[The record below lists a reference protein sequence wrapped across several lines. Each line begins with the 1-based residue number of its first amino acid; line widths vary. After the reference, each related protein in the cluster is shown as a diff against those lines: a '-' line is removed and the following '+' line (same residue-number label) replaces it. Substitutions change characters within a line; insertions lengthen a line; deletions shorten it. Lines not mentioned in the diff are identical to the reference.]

1 MDNQP
6 TILAVDDDPAS
17 LALLVR
23 TLTQAGHLVRPADS
37 GELALAAALAAP
49 PDLVLLDIRMKG
61 MSGLE
66 VCRRFRAVGALS
78 AIPIILLSAVA
89 GSDEWA
95 AGLRLGASDYIIKP
109 FQTEELLSR
118 VSTHLSLRRAR
129 SSVEQQGLLLQ
140 QANRHLQLELVVRRR
155 AEEELRHTLDRA
167 ERSRLAVLSI
177 LEDQRQ
183 SEMRLRE
190 QTHLLSES
198 QRVGHV
204 GSWFWD
210 LAGPVAWSEETYRI
224 YGVSPDAFV
233 PTAESMIALIHPD
246 DRAAM
251 QAWIAACMAQSG
263 PAELE
268 FRIVLPDG
276 TIRYAMGRGGA
287 VGGAGGRLAH
297 IAGTVQDITERRL
310 AEAERAQLESDFRQ
324 IQKMESVG
332 RLAGGVAHDFN
343 NMLAVILGRLDLAI
357 KQVSPDAPLYA
368 DLIDIRDA
376 AVRSAALTRQ
386 LLAFARKQTVAP
398 RALDLNEVVT
408 RMSKMLRSLIGE
420 NIDLKWLAH
429 ANLWPVNVDPA
440 QIDQILTNLCLN
452 ARDAISS
459 VGTITIET
467 SNSAL
472 DAAFRTAHPGS
483 VAGDHASLAVSDDG
497 CGMDKEQLSRAFE
510 PFFTTKAVGKGTG
523 LGLSTVYGIV
533 KQNGGYIDVQS
544 EPNHGTTVRIYLPRY
559 TGEAVVVLAAE
570 AADDTAG
577 ALPRGGETILLV
589 EDEPALLR
597 LTTRMLEDQG
607 YEVLAASTPGGAI
620 EMARNGACRASLL
633 ITDVIMPEMNGQT
646 LARHLLTICPRLKC
660 LFVSGYPA
668 DVIARHGVLDE
679 GTHLLEKPFSDA
691 GLAAAV
697 RRALDVESHESPWHD
712 PALADTRTGS
722 TGQRTSSP
730 S

>member
-1 MDNQP
+1 MDDEP

-23 TLTQAGHLVRPADS
+23 TLTHAGHVVRQADS
-37 GELALAAALAAP
+37 GELALAAAVAAP
-49 PDLVLLDIRMKG
+49 PDLVLLDIRLKG

-66 VCRRFRAVGALS
+66 VCRRFRSTGALS
-78 AIPIILLSAVA
+78 TIPIILLSAVA
-89 GSDEWA
+89 GSEEWV

-140 QANRHLQLELVVRRR
+140 QANKQLQLELVVRRR
-155 AEEELRHTLDRA
+155 ADDELRHALDRA
-167 ERSRLAVLSI
+167 ERSRLAMLSI
-177 LEDQRQ
+177 LEDQKQ
-183 SEMRLRE
+183 SEMRMRE

-210 LAGPVAWSEETYRI
+210 LAGPAAWSEETYRI

-233 PTAESMIALIHPD
+233 PDTGSLLALIHPD

-251 QAWIAACMAQSG
+251 QTWIAACLADSN
-263 PAELE
+263 PSELE

-276 TIRYAMGRGGA
+276 TIRYVMGRGGA
-287 VGGAGGRLAH
+287 ARDSGGKVSH
-297 IAGTVQDITERRL
+297 IAGTVQDISERRL
-310 AEAERAQLESDFRQ
+310 AEAERARLESDFRQ
-324 IQKMESVG
+324 VQKMESVG

-343 NMLAVILGRLDLAI
+343 NMLAVILGRLELAI

-408 RMSKMLRSLIGE
+408 QMSKMLRSLIGE
-420 NIDLKWLAH
+420 NVDLRWLAH
-429 ANLWPVNVDPA
+429 ADLWPVSMDPA

-452 ARDAISS
+452 ARDAISGF
-459 VGTITIET
+459 GTITIET
-467 SNSAL
+467 SNRTL
-472 DAAFRTAHPGS
+472 DEAFCAAHPGS
-483 VAGDHASLAVSDDG
+483 IAGDYASLAVSDDG
-497 CGMDKEQLSRAFE
+497 CGMDEAQLSRAFE
-510 PFFTTKAVGKGTG
+510 PFFTTKAVGRGTG
-523 LGLSTVYGIV
+523 LGLSTVYGIS
-533 KQNGGYIDVQS
+533 KQNNGFIDVES
-544 EPNHGTTVRIYLPRY
+544 EPNHGTTVRVYLPRHI
-559 TGEAVVVLAAE
+559 GQAVGAPYAE
-570 AADDTAG
+570 APAETAG
-577 ALPRGGETILLV
+577 ALPRGGETVLLV

-597 LTTRMLEDQG
+597 LTTRMLDDLG
-607 YEVLAASTPGGAI
+607 YIVLAASTPGGAI
-620 EMARNGACRASLL
+620 ELARNGGCRASLL

-646 LARHLLTICPRLKC
+646 LAENLLSICPRLRC
-660 LFVSGYPA
+660 LFISGYPA
-668 DVIARHGVLDE
+668 DVIARHGVLGE
-679 GTHLLEKPFSDA
+679 ATHFLEKPFSDV

-697 RRALDVESHESPWHD
+697 RGALDFESRESP
-712 PALADTRTGS
+712 
-722 TGQRTSSP
+722 
-730 S
+730 

>member
-1 MDNQP
+1 MNDQL
-6 TILAVDDDPAS
+6 TILAVDGDPAS

-23 TLTQAGHLVRPADS
+23 TLTQAGYAVRPADS
-37 GELALAAALAAP
+37 GELALAAAVAAP

-66 VCRRFRAVGALS
+66 VCRRFRAIGALS

-89 GSDEWA
+89 GSEEWV

-140 QANRHLQLELVVRRR
+140 QANKQLQLELVVRRR

-167 ERSRLAVLSI
+167 EHSRLAMLSI
-177 LEDQRQ
+177 LEDQKQ
-183 SEMRLRE
+183 SETRLRE

-233 PTAESMIALIHPD
+233 PDTESLLALIHPD
-246 DRAAM
+246 DRAEM
-251 QAWIAACMAQSG
+251 QAWIAACMAGSG
-263 PAELE
+263 PGELE
-268 FRIVLPDG
+268 FRIVLPDA
-276 TIRYAMGRGGA
+276 TIRYVMGRGGA
-287 VGGAGGRLAH
+287 VCDSGGKVIH

-310 AEAERAQLESDFRQ
+310 AEAERARLESDFRQ
-324 IQKMESVG
+324 SQRMESVG

-343 NMLAVILGRLDLAI
+343 NMLAVILGRLELAI
-357 KQVSPDAPLYA
+357 KQVSPDAPLHA
-368 DLIDIRDA
+368 DLIDVRDA

-408 RMSKMLRSLIGE
+408 GMSTMLRSLIGE
-420 NIDLKWLAH
+420 NIDLRWLAH
-429 ANLWPVNVDPA
+429 ADLWPVNVDPA

-459 VGTITIET
+459 VGTVTIET
-467 SNSAL
+467 SNSEL
-472 DAAFRTAHPGS
+472 DETFCTTHPGA
-483 VAGDHASLAVSDDG
+483 VAGDYASLAISDDG
-497 CGMDKEQLSRAFE
+497 CGMEQEQLSRAFE

-533 KQNGGYIDVQS
+533 KQNDGFIDVES
-544 EPNHGTTVRIYLPRY
+544 KPNHGTTVRIYLPRY
-559 TGEAVVVLAAE
+559 TGEAVDAPAAE

-597 LTTRMLEDQG
+597 LTARMLEDQG
-607 YEVLAASTPGGAI
+607 YTVLAESTPGGAI
-620 EMARNGACRASLL
+620 ELARNGACRASLL
-633 ITDVIMPEMNGQT
+633 MTDVIMPEMNGQT
-646 LARHLLTICPRLKC
+646 LAEILLTICPRLKC

-668 DVIARHGVLDE
+668 DVIARHGVLGE
-679 GTHLLEKPFSDA
+679 GTHFLEKPFSDVS
-691 GLAAAV
+691 LSAAV
-697 RRALDVESHESPWHD
+697 RSALGVESRESP
-712 PALADTRTGS
+712 
-722 TGQRTSSP
+722 
-730 S
+730 

>member
-1 MDNQP
+1 MNRQS
-6 TILAVDDDPAS
+6 TVLAVDDDPAS

-23 TLTQAGHLVRPADS
+23 TLTQAGHVVRPADS
-37 GELALAAALAAP
+37 GELALAAAVANP

-66 VCRRFRAVGALS
+66 VCRRFRSIGALS

-89 GSDEWA
+89 GSEEWVT
-95 AGLRLGASDYIIKP
+95 GLRLGASDYIIKP

-129 SSVEQQGLLLQ
+129 RSVEQQTLLLE
-140 QANRHLQLELVVRRR
+140 QANKELELELVVRRR
-155 AEEELRHTLDRA
+155 AEEELRQTIDRA
-167 ERSRLAVLSI
+167 ERSRLAMLSI
-177 LEDQRQ
+177 LEDQKQ
-183 SEMRLRE
+183 AKARLRE
-190 QTHLLSES
+190 QTLLLSES

-204 GSWFWD
+204 GRWFSD
-210 LAGPVAWSEETYRI
+210 VAGLNAWSDETYRI

-246 DRAAM
+246 DRAGM
-251 QAWIAACMAQSG
+251 QAWITACMAEERPG
-263 PAELE
+263 ELE
-268 FRIVLPDG
+268 FRIVQPDG

-287 VGGAGGRLAH
+287 VRNGGGTLVH
-297 IAGTVQDITERRL
+297 IAGTVQDITDRRL
-310 AEAERAQLESDFRQ
+310 AEAERARLESDFRQ

-343 NMLAVILGRLDLAI
+343 NMLAVILGRLELAI
-357 KQVSPDAPLYA
+357 KRVSPDSPLHT

-420 NIDLKWLAH
+420 NIDLRWLAH
-429 ANLWPVNVDPA
+429 ADLWPVNVDPA

-467 SNSAL
+467 SNSPL
-472 DAAFRTAHPGS
+472 DEAFCAAHPGS
-483 VAGDHASLAVSDDG
+483 VAGDYASLAVSDDG

-533 KQNGGYIDVQS
+533 KQNGGFIDIQS
-544 EPNHGTTVRIYLPRY
+544 EPNHLTTVRIYLPRHI
-559 TGEAVVVLAAE
+559 GQAADAPAAE
-570 AADDTAG
+570 TATETAG
-577 ALPRGGETILLV
+577 AMPPGGETILLV

-607 YEVLAASTPGGAI
+607 YTVLAASTPGAAI
-620 EMARNGACRASLL
+620 ELARNEACRASLL
-633 ITDVIMPEMNGQT
+633 ITDVVMPEMNGQT
-646 LARHLLTICPRLKC
+646 LAKNLLSICPRLKC

-668 DVIARHGVLDE
+668 DVIALHGVLVE
-679 GTHLLEKPFSDA
+679 GTHFLEKPFSDVR
-691 GLAAAV
+691 LAAAV
-697 RRALDVESHESPWHD
+697 RSALDFESRESRETP
-712 PALADTRTGS
+712 
-722 TGQRTSSP
+722 
-730 S
+730 